1 MVQFDERYY
10 MLIGYDRESRRNRFR
25 IFDLVAQTWQPEG
38 QNGKFPKG
46 GAIPN
51 QLFCDAFKADGKT
64 TIFLSGHGYNTFLYD
79 VASRKWTAGK
89 FKIAVKYQIR
99 HVKCK
104 YQGILKKK
112 LLFFRL

>member
-1 MVQFDERYY
+1 MVQFDEQYF
-10 MLIGYDRESRRNRFR
+10 MLIGYDRASRRNRHR
-25 IFDLVAQTWQPEG
+25 IFDLVAKEWEPEG
-38 QNGKFPKG
+38 QDGKFPKG

-89 FKIAVKYQIR
+89 FKIAIK
-99 HVKCK
+99 
-104 YQGILKKK
+104 
-112 LLFFRL
+112 